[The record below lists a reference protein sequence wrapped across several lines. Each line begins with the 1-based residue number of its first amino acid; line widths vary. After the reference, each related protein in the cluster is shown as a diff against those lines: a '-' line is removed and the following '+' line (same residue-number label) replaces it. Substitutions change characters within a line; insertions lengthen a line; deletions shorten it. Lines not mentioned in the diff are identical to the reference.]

1 MLRLNSAAFLRVAE
15 STRVAIVV
23 ALVAYVVAVA
33 VVKTHVFDVVFRLY
47 LDRFEHNHSD
57 RQADGRTQ
65 ILLVH
70 NIYEC

>member
-1 MLRLNSAAFLRVAE
+1 M
-15 STRVAIVV
+15 IVV

-57 RQADGRTQ
+57 RQTDGRTQ

>member
-1 MLRLNSAAFLRVAE
+1 M
-15 STRVAIVV
+15 IVV
-23 ALVAYVVAVA
+23 ALVAYVVAVAIA

-57 RQADGRTQ
+57 RQTDGRTQ